1 MSGPGWG
8 WGGETLTSRRMGR
21 GGPDSTVAGCLQG
34 TDNLSSWAS
43 LHSGGLVLPKVLCQ
57 RGAHRGPERRVES
70 EDPWGQPA
78 WEVISLLLSTLGTVP
93 ASHPL
98 LALYTGTN
106 LPPIA
111 TGGIML
117 LASRRSINK

>member
-1 MSGPGWG
+1 MGLGWG
-8 WGGETLTSRRMGR
+8 DSHQQENGEGR
-21 GGPDSTVAGCLQG
+21 DPIPQWQAVCRAQTTCLPG
-34 TDNLSSWAS
+34 

-111 TGGIML
+111 TGGITL